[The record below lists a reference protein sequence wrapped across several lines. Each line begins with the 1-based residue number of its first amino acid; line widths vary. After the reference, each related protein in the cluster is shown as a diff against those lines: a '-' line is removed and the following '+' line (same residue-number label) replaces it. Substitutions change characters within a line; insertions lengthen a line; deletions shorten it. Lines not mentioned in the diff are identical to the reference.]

1 MTDGAFF
8 IKIRRSSGDAL
19 RNIRGRN
26 MFADKTITEFMDELA
41 SKAPVPGGGG
51 AAALTGAIGIALGDM
66 VGELTT
72 GKKKY
77 ADVEADIQAL
87 MIEAKSI
94 QNEFLR
100 LIDAD
105 AEAFA
110 PLAEAYRIPKDEP
123 GRNEIMEEALKNGA
137 SVPMD
142 IMRTCGRALD
152 VVREFADK
160 GSRLAVSDA
169 GCAAA
174 CCKAAIQAASLN
186 VFINTKSMKNR
197 EYAEALNAEADELL
211 EKYNKLAD
219 EIFDKVS
226 GSLR

>member
-1 MTDGAFF
+1 
-8 IKIRRSSGDAL
+8 
-19 RNIRGRN
+19 

-110 PLAEAYRIPKDEP
+110 PLAEAYRIPKDEL

-226 GSLR
+226 GFLR